1 MLMKRSIILW
11 VVVTI
16 ILPTVLACY
25 QRVTSPT
32 YPVSGIVQIENIII
46 DYNFNRTHSGP
57 GNQIVRL

>member
-1 MLMKRSIILW
+1 MLMKRSIILC
-11 VVVTI
+11 VVTI
-16 ILPTVLACY
+16 ILTTVLACY
-25 QRVTSPT
+25 KRVTSPT